1 MSELLA
7 FRVGLGLNQSGMA
20 RLLGVDRAHLSR
32 LERGER
38 RLTGEQTIRFNLLRS
53 FAREAILRQRML
65 EHGTKSECENRRS
78 KSENHE
84 GD

>member
-1 MSELLA
+1 MSDLLA

-38 RLTGEQTIRFNLLRS
+38 NLTGEQSIRFNVLRS
-53 FAREAILRQRML
+53 LAREAILRERMR
-65 EHGTKSECENRRS
+65 ETAQ
-78 KSENHE
+78 
-84 GD
+84 